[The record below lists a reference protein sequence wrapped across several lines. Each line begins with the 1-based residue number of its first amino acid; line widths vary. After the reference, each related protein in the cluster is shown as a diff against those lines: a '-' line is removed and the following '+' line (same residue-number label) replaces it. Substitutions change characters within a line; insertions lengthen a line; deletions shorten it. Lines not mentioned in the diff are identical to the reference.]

1 MDPIG
6 FALENFDA
14 VGASRLLDSGEPIDP
29 SGQLVDG
36 TKLEARWGCEKCF
49 WATPISSSSTFTE
62 KLLTYALGRGLEY
75 HDMPIVR
82 SIVRTAGQDD
92 GRFSAFVLGIV
103 NSAPFR
109 MRVAE
114 QGAQTHEEAK

>member
-1 MDPIG
+1 M
-6 FALENFDA
+6 
-14 VGASRLLDSGEPIDP
+14 
-29 SGQLVDG
+29 
-36 TKLEARWGCEKCF
+36 
-49 WATPISSSSTFTE
+49 
-62 KLLTYALGRGLEY
+62 TYALGRGLEY

-82 SIVRTAGQDD
+82 SIVRTAAQDD

-109 MRVAE
+109 MRVAG

>member
-1 MDPIG
+1 MTFAG
-6 FALENFDA
+6 FVRD
-14 VGASRLLDSGEPIDP
+14 VCRKVPP
-29 SGQLVDG
+29 
-36 TKLEARWGCEKCF
+36 
-49 WATPISSSSTFTE
+49 
-62 KLLTYALGRGLEY
+62 
-75 HDMPIVR
+75 VR

-109 MRVAE
+109 MRVAG